1 MMKYN
6 KVEIGKRIKAR
17 RKERK
22 ISQERLSK
30 MVGISRSTL
39 IHIEKGDTFP
49 ELTPLT
55 KICEVLGCR
64 VSCILGEEEEYQQT
78 KEDIEVLRTSLALQN
93 AFLHTTVDA
102 LDMLLEKFESIAQM
116 SDKALEKCDEIRIR
130 L

>member
-1 MMKYN
+1 MKYD
-6 KVEIGKRIKAR
+6 KQEIGQRIRAERKAR
-17 RKERK
+17 KM
-22 ISQERLSK
+22 SQEELSK
-30 MVGISRSTL
+30 AVGIARSTL
-39 IHIEKGDTFP
+39 IHVEKGGTLP

-55 KICEVLGCR
+55 NICEVLGCR

-102 LDMLLEKFESIAQM
+102 LDTLLEKFESIAHM

>member
-1 MMKYN
+1 MKYN
-6 KVEIGKRIKAR
+6 KAEIGQRIRAR
-17 RKERK
+17 RKARK
-22 ISQERLSK
+22 ISQENLSK

-39 IHIEKGDTFP
+39 IHIEKGDTLP

-55 KICEVLGCR
+55 KICEALGCR
-64 VSCILGEEEEYQQT
+64 VSYILGEEEEYQQT

-102 LDMLLEKFESIAQM
+102 LDTLLEKFESIAQM
-116 SDKALEKCDEIRIR
+116 SDKALERCDERMAK

>member
-1 MMKYN
+1 MKYD
-6 KVEIGKRIKAR
+6 KQEIGQRIRA
-17 RKERK
+17 ERK
-22 ISQERLSK
+22 TCKMSQYELSK
-30 MVGISRSTL
+30 AVGIARATL
-39 IHIEKGDTFP
+39 IHIEKGDTLP

-64 VSCILGEEEEYQQT
+64 VSYILGEEEEYQQT

-102 LDMLLEKFESIAQM
+102 LDTLLEKFESIAQM